1 MVLMV
6 HKVKEKGSSYS
17 VKGIHKIEKE
27 FFEKIKKMSNK
38 ELLAYLDKE
47 QPFEAVESWDYGD
60 ANKFE
65 EDYLNGFAD
74 WEENLETNSED
85 EEIYYSEDLIHM
97 NNKWYQRVYDG
108 DNNIWTLLRP
118 KIREPIWT
126 GKWRIKWSPMAGMQK
141 ILDPKVYKKKEDAEK
156 ECKRLTGEMKG
167 LSEKNV
173 ERGGIPIT
181 TDAEVVK
188 EMV

>member
-1 MVLMV
+1 M
-6 HKVKEKGSSYS
+6 KKKEGGVYS
-17 VKGIHKIEKE
+17 VRGIHKLEKE
-27 FFEKIKKMSNK
+27 FFEKIKKMSK
-38 ELLAYLDKE
+38 KQLLNYLDKE

-60 ANKFE
+60 ADKFE
-65 EDYLNGFAD
+65 GNYIDGFAD
-74 WEENLETNSED
+74 FDQQLSYEGDEDETNWEENLV
-85 EEIYYSEDLIHM
+85 HM
-97 NNKWYQRVYDG
+97 GGTWYFRTYDG
-108 DNNIWTLLRP
+108 DNITWTQLRP

-141 ILDPKVYKKKEDAEK
+141 ILDPKVYKTEESAEK

-167 LSEKNV
+167 LSKKNV

-188 EMV
+188 ELI

>member
-1 MVLMV
+1 MV

-17 VKGIHKIEKE
+17 VRGIHKIEKE
-27 FFEKIKKMSNK
+27 FLEKIKKMSKK
-38 ELLAYLDKE
+38 ELLAFIDKE
-47 QPFEAVESWDYGD
+47 QPFESVESWDYAD
-60 ANKFE
+60 ADKFE

-74 WEENLETNSED
+74 WEMNLESKGD
-85 EEIYYSEDLIHM
+85 DMEETYSEDLIHM
-97 NNKWYQRVYDG
+97 NGKWYQRVYDSY
-108 DNNIWTLLRP
+108 DSNTVWTQMRP

-126 GKWRIKWSPMAGMQK
+126 GKWRIKWSPIAGMSK

>member
-1 MVLMV
+1 MV
-6 HKVKEKGSSYS
+6 HKVKEKGGGFS
-17 VKGIHKIEKE
+17 VRGIHKLEKG
-27 FFEKIKKMSNK
+27 FFEKIKKMSKK
-38 ELLAYLDKE
+38 ELLDYLDKE
-47 QPFEAVESWDYGD
+47 QPFESIESWDYSGAD
-60 ANKFE
+60 KFE
-65 EDYLNGFAD
+65 EDYINGFAD
-74 WEENLETNSED
+74 FDQQLSYEGDEDETNWEENLV
-85 EEIYYSEDLIHM
+85 HM
-97 NNKWYQRVYDG
+97 SGKWYFRTYDG
-108 DNNIWTLLRP
+108 DNITWTQVRP
-118 KIREPIWT
+118 TIREPIWT
-126 GKWRIKWSPMAGMQK
+126 GKWRIKWSPMAGMSK